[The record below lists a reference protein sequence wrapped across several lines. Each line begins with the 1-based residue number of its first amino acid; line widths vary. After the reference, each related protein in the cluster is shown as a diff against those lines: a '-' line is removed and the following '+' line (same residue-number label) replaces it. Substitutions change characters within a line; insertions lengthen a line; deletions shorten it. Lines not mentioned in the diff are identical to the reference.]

1 MCMIVFS
8 TFWRIVKKY
17 KGTILLY
24 TVMLIMFG
32 GINLTSNSTNDMFT
46 PTKPN
51 IFIVNKDS
59 NMGLTK
65 NLINYLKKN
74 TNVVSLEDDEEKIND
89 ALFYRDISYVIYIPK
104 NYSKDVSDKKDVTI
118 NIKSNKDYTSS
129 LTEMMLDK
137 YLNVQSNLVNI
148 TNNQDELVNMIN
160 NTLDVN
166 SEVVVSSK
174 LDNSYLNRVSRYFNF
189 GSYSLLAVIIFI
201 VTLVINSFKEN
212 TINKR
217 IIVSSFNYKKHN
229 SMLMLSSFVYSLIV
243 WVLFSLLSVILLGK
257 DMISLRG
264 VLYFVNTFMFVMPT
278 LSFGILISTL
288 VNNKDSIGGI
298 VNVVG
303 LGSAFLCG
311 AFIPTE
317 YLPKIVLS
325 IAHIFPAYYFIDSN
339 NLLSS
344 MEIINFSNLTPVFI
358 NYFVLIIFMLIF
370 IVVNNYVLKKKRYY

>member
-1 MCMIVFS
+1 MIVFS

-104 NYSKDVSDKKDVTI
+104 NYSKDVLDKKDVTI
-118 NIKSNKDYTSS
+118 DIKSSKDYTSS

-229 SMLMLSSFVYSLIV
+229 SLLMLSSFVYSLIV

-257 DMISLRG
+257 DMICLRG
-264 VLYFVNTFMFVMPT
+264 ILYFVNTFMFVMPS

-298 VNVVG
+298 VNVVS

-325 IAHIFPAYYFIDSN
+325 IAHVFPAYYFIDSN

-370 IVVNNYVLKKKRYY
+370 IAVNNYVLKKKRYY

>member
-1 MCMIVFS
+1 MIVFS

-104 NYSKDVSDKKDVTI
+104 NYSKDVLDKKDVTI
-118 NIKSNKDYTSS
+118 DIKSSKDYTSS

-166 SEVVVSSK
+166 SEVVVNSK

-201 VTLVINSFKEN
+201 VNLVINSFKEN

-229 SMLMLSSFVYSLIV
+229 SLLMLSSFVYSLIV

-264 VLYFVNTFMFVMPT
+264 ILYFVNTFMFIMPT

-344 MEIINFSNLTPVFI
+344 MEIINFSNLIPVFI

-370 IVVNNYVLKKKRYY
+370 IAVNNYVLKKKRYY

>member
-1 MCMIVFS
+1 MIVFS

-89 ALFYRDISYVIYIPK
+89 ALFYRDISYAIYIPK
-104 NYSKDVSDKKDVTI
+104 NYSKDVLDKKDVTI
-118 NIKSNKDYTSS
+118 DIKSSKDYTSS

-160 NTLDVN
+160 NTLDIN
-166 SEVVVSSK
+166 SEVVVNSK
-174 LDNSYLNRVSRYFNF
+174 IDNSYLNRVSRYFNF
-189 GSYSLLAVIIFI
+189 GSYSLLTVIIFI

-229 SMLMLSSFVYSLIV
+229 SLLMLSSFVYSLIV

-264 VLYFVNTFMFVMPT
+264 ILYFVNTFMFIMPT

-325 IAHIFPAYYFIDSN
+325 IAHVFPAYYFIDSN

-344 MEIINFSNLTPVFI
+344 MEIINFSNLIPVFI

>member
-1 MCMIVFS
+1 MIVFS

-104 NYSKDVSDKKDVTI
+104 NYSKDVLDKKDVTI
-118 NIKSNKDYTSS
+118 DIKSSKDYTSS

-212 TINKR
+212 AINKR

-229 SMLMLSSFVYSLIV
+229 SLLMLSSFVYSLIV

-264 VLYFVNTFMFVMPT
+264 ILYFVNTLMFVMPT

-298 VNVVG
+298 VNVVS

-325 IAHIFPAYYFIDSN
+325 IAHVFPAYYFIDSN

-344 MEIINFSNLTPVFI
+344 MEIINFSNLIPIFI

>member
-1 MCMIVFS
+1 MIVFS

-104 NYSKDVSDKKDVTI
+104 NYSKDVLDKKDVTI
-118 NIKSNKDYTSS
+118 DIKSSKDYTSS

-160 NTLDVN
+160 NTLDIN
-166 SEVVVSSK
+166 SEVVVNSK

-217 IIVSSFNYKKHN
+217 IIVSSINYKKHN
-229 SMLMLSSFVYSLIV
+229 SLLMLSSFVYSLIV

-264 VLYFVNTFMFVMPT
+264 ILYFVNTFMFVMPT

-298 VNVVG
+298 VNVVS

-325 IAHIFPAYYFIDSN
+325 IAHVFPAYYFIDSN

>member
-1 MCMIVFS
+1 MIVFS
-8 TFWRIVKKY
+8 TFWKIVKKY

-104 NYSKDVSDKKDVTI
+104 NYSKDVLDKKDVTI
-118 NIKSNKDYTSS
+118 DIKSSKDYTSS

-229 SMLMLSSFVYSLIV
+229 SLLMLSSFVYSLIV

-264 VLYFVNTFMFVMPT
+264 ILYFVNTFMFVMPT

-298 VNVVG
+298 VNVVS

>member
-1 MCMIVFS
+1 MIVFS

-32 GINLTSNSTNDMFT
+32 GINLTSNSPNDMFT

-59 NMGLTK
+59 NMELSK

-104 NYSKDVSDKKDVTI
+104 NYSKDVLDKKDVTI
-118 NIKSNKDYTSS
+118 DIKSSKDYTSS

-166 SEVVVSSK
+166 SEIVVSSK
-174 LDNSYLNRVSRYFNF
+174 LDNSYLNKVSRYFNF

-217 IIVSSFNYKKHN
+217 IIVSSINYKKHN
-229 SMLMLSSFVYSLIV
+229 SLLMLSSFVYSLIV

-264 VLYFVNTFMFVMPT
+264 ILYFVNTFMFVMPT

-303 LGSAFLCG
+303 IGSAFLCG

-344 MEIINFSNLTPVFI
+344 MEIINFSNLIPIFI

>member
-1 MCMIVFS
+1 MIVFS

-24 TVMLIMFG
+24 TVMFIMFG

-104 NYSKDVSDKKDVTI
+104 NYSKDVLDKKDVTI
-118 NIKSNKDYTSS
+118 DIKSSKDYTSS

-229 SMLMLSSFVYSLIV
+229 SLLMLSSFVYSLIV

-264 VLYFVNTFMFVMPT
+264 ILYFVNTFMFVMPT

-298 VNVVG
+298 VNVVS

-344 MEIINFSNLTPVFI
+344 MEIINFSNLIPVFI

-370 IVVNNYVLKKKRYY
+370 IAVNNYVLKKKRYY

>member
-1 MCMIVFS
+1 MIVFS

-59 NMGLTK
+59 NMELTK

-104 NYSKDVSDKKDVTI
+104 NYSKDVLDKKNVTLD
-118 NIKSNKDYTSS
+118 IKSSKDYTSS

-217 IIVSSFNYKKHN
+217 IIVSSINYKKHN
-229 SMLMLSSFVYSLIV
+229 SLLMLSSFVYSLIV

-264 VLYFVNTFMFVMPT
+264 ILYFVNTFMFVMPT

-303 LGSAFLCG
+303 IGSAFLCG

-317 YLPKIVLS
+317 YLPKFVLS

-344 MEIINFSNLTPVFI
+344 MEIINFSNLIPVFI
-358 NYFVLIIFMLIF
+358 NYFVLIIFMLMF

>member
-1 MCMIVFS
+1 MIVFS

-104 NYSKDVSDKKDVTI
+104 NYSKDVLDKKDVTI
-118 NIKSNKDYTSS
+118 DIKSSKDYTSS

-229 SMLMLSSFVYSLIV
+229 SLLMLSSFVYSLIV

-257 DMISLRG
+257 DMISIRG
-264 VLYFVNTFMFVMPT
+264 ILYFVNTFMFVMPS

-298 VNVVG
+298 VNVVS

-325 IAHIFPAYYFIDSN
+325 IAHVFPAYYFIDSN

-344 MEIINFSNLTPVFI
+344 MEIINFSNLIPVFI

-370 IVVNNYVLKKKRYY
+370 IAVNNYVLKKKRYY

>member
-1 MCMIVFS
+1 MIVFN

-104 NYSKDVSDKKDVTI
+104 NYSKDVLDKKNVTI
-118 NIKSNKDYTSS
+118 DIKSSKDYTSS

-229 SMLMLSSFVYSLIV
+229 SLLMLSSFVYSLIV

-264 VLYFVNTFMFVMPT
+264 ILYFVNTFMFVMPT

-298 VNVVG
+298 VNVVS

-325 IAHIFPAYYFIDSN
+325 IAHVFPAYYFIDSN

>member
-1 MCMIVFS
+1 MIVFS

-104 NYSKDVSDKKDVTI
+104 NYSKDVLDKKDVTI
-118 NIKSNKDYTSS
+118 DIKSSKDYTSS

-166 SEVVVSSK
+166 SEVVVNSK

-229 SMLMLSSFVYSLIV
+229 SLLMLSSFVYSLIV

-264 VLYFVNTFMFVMPT
+264 ILYFVNTFMFIMPT

-344 MEIINFSNLTPVFI
+344 MEIINFSNLIPVFI

>member
-1 MCMIVFS
+1 MIVFS

-51 IFIVNKDS
+51 IFIVNKDI

-104 NYSKDVSDKKDVTI
+104 NYSKDVLDKKDVTI
-118 NIKSNKDYTSS
+118 DIKSSKDYTSS

-166 SEVVVSSK
+166 SEIVVSSK

-212 TINKR
+212 TILKR

-229 SMLMLSSFVYSLIV
+229 SLLMLSSFVYSLIV

-264 VLYFVNTFMFVMPT
+264 ILYFVNTFMFVMPT

-298 VNVVG
+298 VNVVS

-325 IAHIFPAYYFIDSN
+325 IAHVFPAYYFIDSN

>member
-1 MCMIVFS
+1 MIVFS

-59 NMGLTK
+59 NMGLTR

-104 NYSKDVSDKKDVTI
+104 NYSKDVLDKKDVTI
-118 NIKSNKDYTSS
+118 NIKSSKDYTSS

-229 SMLMLSSFVYSLIV
+229 SLLMLSSFVYSLIV

-264 VLYFVNTFMFVMPT
+264 ILYFVNTFMFVMPT

-298 VNVVG
+298 VNVVS

-344 MEIINFSNLTPVFI
+344 MEIINFSNLIPVFI

>member
-1 MCMIVFS
+1 MIVFS
-8 TFWRIVKKY
+8 TFWKIVKKY

-104 NYSKDVSDKKDVTI
+104 NYSKDVLDKKDVTI
-118 NIKSNKDYTSS
+118 DIKSSKDYTSS

-212 TINKR
+212 AINKR

-229 SMLMLSSFVYSLIV
+229 SLLMLSSFVYSLIV

-264 VLYFVNTFMFVMPT
+264 ILYFVNTFMFVMPT

-298 VNVVG
+298 VNVVS

-344 MEIINFSNLTPVFI
+344 MEIINFSNLIPVFI

>member
-1 MCMIVFS
+1 MIVFS
-8 TFWRIVKKY
+8 TFWKIVKKY

-59 NMGLTK
+59 NRGLTK

-104 NYSKDVSDKKDVTI
+104 NYSKDVLDKKDVTI
-118 NIKSNKDYTSS
+118 DIKSSKDYTSS
-129 LTEMMLDK
+129 LTEMMLNK
-137 YLNVQSNLVNI
+137 YLNVQSNLVNV

-217 IIVSSFNYKKHN
+217 IIVSSINYKKHN

-288 VNNKDSIGGI
+288 VKNKDSIGGV

-317 YLPKIVLS
+317 YLPKTILS

-358 NYFVLIIFMLIF
+358 NYFVLIIFMVIF
-370 IVVNNYVLKKKRYY
+370 IVINNYLLKKKRYY

>member
-1 MCMIVFS
+1 MIVFS

-24 TVMLIMFG
+24 IVMLIMFG
-32 GINLTSNSTNDMFT
+32 GINLTSNSTNDLFT

-89 ALFYRDISYVIYIPK
+89 ALFYRDISYAIYIPK
-104 NYSKDVSDKKDVTI
+104 NYSKDVLDKKDVTI
-118 NIKSNKDYTSS
+118 DIKSSKDYTSS

-166 SEVVVSSK
+166 SEVIVSSK
-174 LDNSYLNRVSRYFNF
+174 LDNSYLNKVSRYFNF

-229 SMLMLSSFVYSLIV
+229 SLLMLSSFVYSLIV

-264 VLYFVNTFMFVMPT
+264 ILYFVNTFMFIMPT

-325 IAHIFPAYYFIDSN
+325 IAHVFPAYYFIDSN

-344 MEIINFSNLTPVFI
+344 MEIINFSNLIPVFI

>member
-1 MCMIVFS
+1 MIVFS

-51 IFIVNKDS
+51 VFIVNKDS

-104 NYSKDVSDKKDVTI
+104 NYSKDVLDKKDVTI
-118 NIKSNKDYTSS
+118 DIKSSKDYTSS

-160 NTLDVN
+160 NTLDIN
-166 SEVVVSSK
+166 SEVDVNSK

-217 IIVSSFNYKKHN
+217 IIVSSINYKKHN
-229 SMLMLSSFVYSLIV
+229 SLLMLSSFVYSLIV

-264 VLYFVNTFMFVMPT
+264 ILYFVNTFMFVMPT

-303 LGSAFLCG
+303 IGSAFLCG

-344 MEIINFSNLTPVFI
+344 MEIINFSNLIPIFI

>member
-1 MCMIVFS
+1 MIVFS

-104 NYSKDVSDKKDVTI
+104 NYSKDVLDKKDVTI
-118 NIKSNKDYTSS
+118 NIKSSKDYTSS
-129 LTEMMLDK
+129 LAEMMLDK

-229 SMLMLSSFVYSLIV
+229 SLLMLSSFVYSLIV

-264 VLYFVNTFMFVMPT
+264 ILYFVNTFMFVMPS

-298 VNVVG
+298 VNVVS

>member
-1 MCMIVFS
+1 MIVFS

-104 NYSKDVSDKKDVTI
+104 NYSKDVLDKKDVTI
-118 NIKSNKDYTSS
+118 DIKSSKDYTSS

-160 NTLDVN
+160 NTLDIN
-166 SEVVVSSK
+166 SEVVVNSK
-174 LDNSYLNRVSRYFNF
+174 LDNSYLNRVSRCFNF

-229 SMLMLSSFVYSLIV
+229 SLLMLSSFVYSLIV

-264 VLYFVNTFMFVMPT
+264 ILYFVNTFMFVMPT

-298 VNVVG
+298 VNVVS

-325 IAHIFPAYYFIDSN
+325 IAHVFPAYYFIDSN

-344 MEIINFSNLTPVFI
+344 MEIINFSNLIPIFI

>member
-1 MCMIVFS
+1 MIVFS

-89 ALFYRDISYVIYIPK
+89 ALFYRDISYAIYIPK
-104 NYSKDVSDKKDVTI
+104 NYSKDVLDKKDVTI
-118 NIKSNKDYTSS
+118 DIKSSKDYTSS

-166 SEVVVSSK
+166 SEVIVSSK
-174 LDNSYLNRVSRYFNF
+174 LDNSYLNKVSRYFNF

-229 SMLMLSSFVYSLIV
+229 SLLMLSSFVYSLIV

-264 VLYFVNTFMFVMPT
+264 ILYFVNTFMFVMPS

-298 VNVVG
+298 VNVVS

-325 IAHIFPAYYFIDSN
+325 IAAYYFIDSN

-358 NYFVLIIFMLIF
+358 NYFVLIIFMFIF

>member
-1 MCMIVFS
+1 MIVFS

-59 NMGLTK
+59 NMELTK

-104 NYSKDVSDKKDVTI
+104 NYSKDVLDKKDVTI
-118 NIKSNKDYTSS
+118 DIKSSKDYTSS

-166 SEVVVSSK
+166 SEVVVNSK

-217 IIVSSFNYKKHN
+217 IIVSSINYKKHN
-229 SMLMLSSFVYSLIV
+229 SLLMLSSFVYSLIV

-264 VLYFVNTFMFVMPT
+264 ILYFVNTFMFVMPT

-298 VNVVG
+298 VNVVS

-325 IAHIFPAYYFIDSN
+325 IAHVFPAYYFIDSN

-344 MEIINFSNLTPVFI
+344 MEIINFSNLIPVFI

>member
-1 MCMIVFS
+1 MIVFS

-104 NYSKDVSDKKDVTI
+104 NYSKDVLDKKDVTI
-118 NIKSNKDYTSS
+118 DIKSSKDYTSS

-166 SEVVVSSK
+166 NEVVVSSK
-174 LDNSYLNRVSRYFNF
+174 LDNSYLNRR
-189 GSYSLLAVIIFI
+189 
-201 VTLVINSFKEN
+201 
-212 TINKR
+212 
-217 IIVSSFNYKKHN
+217 
-229 SMLMLSSFVYSLIV
+229 
-243 WVLFSLLSVILLGK
+243 
-257 DMISLRG
+257 
-264 VLYFVNTFMFVMPT
+264 
-278 LSFGILISTL
+278 
-288 VNNKDSIGGI
+288 
-298 VNVVG
+298 
-303 LGSAFLCG
+303 
-311 AFIPTE
+311 
-317 YLPKIVLS
+317 
-325 IAHIFPAYYFIDSN
+325 
-339 NLLSS
+339 
-344 MEIINFSNLTPVFI
+344 
-358 NYFVLIIFMLIF
+358 
-370 IVVNNYVLKKKRYY
+370 

>member
-1 MCMIVFS
+1 MIVFS

-104 NYSKDVSDKKDVTI
+104 NYSKDVLDKKDVTLD
-118 NIKSNKDYTSS
+118 IKSSKDYTSS

-160 NTLDVN
+160 NTLDIN
-166 SEVVVSSK
+166 SEVVVNSK
-174 LDNSYLNRVSRYFNF
+174 IDNSYLNRVSRYFNF

-229 SMLMLSSFVYSLIV
+229 SLLMLSSFVYSLIV

-264 VLYFVNTFMFVMPT
+264 ILYFVNTFMFIMPT

-325 IAHIFPAYYFIDSN
+325 IAHVFPAYYFIDSN

-344 MEIINFSNLTPVFI
+344 MEIINFSNLIPVFI

>member
-1 MCMIVFS
+1 MIVFS

-24 TVMLIMFG
+24 TVMLIMFS

-104 NYSKDVSDKKDVTI
+104 NYSKDVLDKKDVTI
-118 NIKSNKDYTSS
+118 NIKSSKDYTSS
-129 LTEMMLDK
+129 LAEMMLDK

-229 SMLMLSSFVYSLIV
+229 SLLMLSSFVYSLIV

-264 VLYFVNTFMFVMPT
+264 ILYFVNTFMFVMPT

-298 VNVVG
+298 VNVVS

-325 IAHIFPAYYFIDSN
+325 IAHVFPAYYFIDSN

>member
-1 MCMIVFS
+1 MIVFS

-104 NYSKDVSDKKDVTI
+104 NYSKDVLDKKDVTI
-118 NIKSNKDYTSS
+118 DIKSSKDYISS

-229 SMLMLSSFVYSLIV
+229 SLLMLSSFVYSLIV

-257 DMISLRG
+257 DMICLRG
-264 VLYFVNTFMFVMPT
+264 ILYFVNTFMFVMPT

-298 VNVVG
+298 VNVVS

-325 IAHIFPAYYFIDSN
+325 IAHVFPAYYFIDSN

-344 MEIINFSNLTPVFI
+344 MEIINFSNLIPVFI

>member
-1 MCMIVFS
+1 MIVFS
-8 TFWRIVKKY
+8 TFWRIIKKY

-59 NMGLTK
+59 NMELTK

-104 NYSKDVSDKKDVTI
+104 NYSKDVLDKKNVTI
-118 NIKSNKDYTSS
+118 DIKSSKDYTSS

-166 SEVVVSSK
+166 NEVVVSSK

-217 IIVSSFNYKKHN
+217 IIVSSINYKKHN
-229 SMLMLSSFVYSLIV
+229 SLLMLSSFVYSLIV
-243 WVLFSLLSVILLGK
+243 WVLFSLLSIILLGK

-264 VLYFVNTFMFVMPT
+264 ILYFVNTFMFVMPT

-298 VNVVG
+298 VNVVS

-344 MEIINFSNLTPVFI
+344 MEIINFSNLIPVFI
-358 NYFVLIIFMLIF
+358 NYFVLIIFMLMF

>member
-1 MCMIVFS
+1 MIVFS

-51 IFIVNKDS
+51 IFIVNKDI

-104 NYSKDVSDKKDVTI
+104 NYSKDVLDKKDVTI
-118 NIKSNKDYTSS
+118 DIKSSKDYTSS

-166 SEVVVSSK
+166 SEIVVSSK

-229 SMLMLSSFVYSLIV
+229 SLLMLSSFVYSLIV

-264 VLYFVNTFMFVMPT
+264 ILYFVNTFMFVMPT

-298 VNVVG
+298 VNVVS

-325 IAHIFPAYYFIDSN
+325 IAHVFPAYYFIDSN

>member
-1 MCMIVFS
+1 MIVFS

-59 NMGLTK
+59 NMELTK

-104 NYSKDVSDKKDVTI
+104 NYSKDVLDKKDVTLD
-118 NIKSNKDYTSS
+118 IKSSKDYTSS

-166 SEVVVSSK
+166 NEVVVSSK

-229 SMLMLSSFVYSLIV
+229 SLLMLSSFVYSLIV

-264 VLYFVNTFMFVMPT
+264 ILYFVNTFMFVMPT

-344 MEIINFSNLTPVFI
+344 MEIINFSNLIPVFI

>member
-1 MCMIVFS
+1 MIVFS

-104 NYSKDVSDKKDVTI
+104 NYSKDVLDKKDVTLD
-118 NIKSNKDYTSS
+118 IKSSKDYTSS

-160 NTLDVN
+160 NTLDIN
-166 SEVVVSSK
+166 SEVVVNSK
-174 LDNSYLNRVSRYFNF
+174 IDNSYLNRVSRYFNF

-229 SMLMLSSFVYSLIV
+229 SLLMLSSFVYSLIV

-264 VLYFVNTFMFVMPT
+264 ILYFVNTFMFIMPT

-344 MEIINFSNLTPVFI
+344 MEIINFSNLIPVFI

-370 IVVNNYVLKKKRYY
+370 IAVNNYVLKKKRYY

>member
-1 MCMIVFS
+1 MIVFN

-89 ALFYRDISYVIYIPK
+89 ALFYRDISYAIYIPK
-104 NYSKDVSDKKDVTI
+104 NYSKDVLDKKDVTI
-118 NIKSNKDYTSS
+118 DIKSSKDYTSS

-229 SMLMLSSFVYSLIV
+229 SVLMLSSFVYSLIV

-264 VLYFVNTFMFVMPT
+264 ILYFVNTFMFVMPT

-298 VNVVG
+298 VNVVS

-325 IAHIFPAYYFIDSN
+325 IAHVFPAYYFIDSN

>member
-1 MCMIVFS
+1 MIVFN

-104 NYSKDVSDKKDVTI
+104 NYSKDVLDKKDVTI
-118 NIKSNKDYTSS
+118 DIKSSKDYTSS

-201 VTLVINSFKEN
+201 VTLVINIIKDN

-229 SMLMLSSFVYSLIV
+229 SLLMLSSFVYSLIV

-264 VLYFVNTFMFVMPT
+264 ILYFVNTFMFVMPT

-298 VNVVG
+298 VNVVS

>member
-1 MCMIVFS
+1 MIVFS

-104 NYSKDVSDKKDVTI
+104 NYSKDVLDKKDVTLD
-118 NIKSNKDYTSS
+118 IKSSKDYTSS

-160 NTLDVN
+160 NTLDIN
-166 SEVVVSSK
+166 SEVVVNSK
-174 LDNSYLNRVSRYFNF
+174 IDNSYLNRVSRYFNF

-229 SMLMLSSFVYSLIV
+229 SLLMLSSFVYSLIV

-264 VLYFVNTFMFVMPT
+264 ILYFVNTFMFIMPT

-325 IAHIFPAYYFIDSN
+325 IAHVFPAYYFIDSN

>member
-104 NYSKDVSDKKDVTI
+104 NYSKDVLDKKDVTI
-118 NIKSNKDYTSS
+118 DIKSSKDYTSS

-243 WVLFSLLSVILLGK
+243 WILFSLLSVILLGK

-264 VLYFVNTFMFVMPT
+264 ILYFVNTFMFVMPT

-298 VNVVG
+298 VNVVS

>member
-1 MCMIVFS
+1 MIVFS

-104 NYSKDVSDKKDVTI
+104 NYSKDVLDKKDVTI
-118 NIKSNKDYTSS
+118 DIKSSKDYTSS

-217 IIVSSFNYKKHN
+217 IIVSSFNYRKHN
-229 SMLMLSSFVYSLIV
+229 SLLMLSSFVYSLIV

-264 VLYFVNTFMFVMPT
+264 ILYFVNTFMFVMPT

-298 VNVVG
+298 VNVVS

-325 IAHIFPAYYFIDSN
+325 IAHVFPAYYFIDSN

>member
-1 MCMIVFS
+1 MIVFS

-24 TVMLIMFG
+24 TVMLIMFS

-104 NYSKDVSDKKDVTI
+104 NYSKDVLDKKDVTI
-118 NIKSNKDYTSS
+118 NIKSSKDYTSS
-129 LTEMMLDK
+129 LAEMMLDK

-229 SMLMLSSFVYSLIV
+229 SLLMLSSFVYSLIV

-264 VLYFVNTFMFVMPT
+264 ILYFVNTFMFVMPT

-298 VNVVG
+298 VNVVS

-344 MEIINFSNLTPVFI
+344 MEIINFSNLIPVFI

>member
-1 MCMIVFS
+1 MIVFS

-104 NYSKDVSDKKDVTI
+104 NYSKDVLDKKDVTI
-118 NIKSNKDYTSS
+118 DIKSSKDYTSS

-229 SMLMLSSFVYSLIV
+229 SLLMLSSFVYSLIV

-264 VLYFVNTFMFVMPT
+264 ILYFVNTFMFVMPS

-298 VNVVG
+298 VNVVS

-325 IAHIFPAYYFIDSN
+325 IAHVFPAYYFIDSN

-358 NYFVLIIFMLIF
+358 NYFVLIIFLLIF

>member
-1 MCMIVFS
+1 MIVFS

-104 NYSKDVSDKKDVTI
+104 NYSKDVLDKKDVTI
-118 NIKSNKDYTSS
+118 DIKSSKDYTSS

-229 SMLMLSSFVYSLIV
+229 SLLMLSSFVYSLIV

-264 VLYFVNTFMFVMPT
+264 ILYFVNTFMFVMPT

-325 IAHIFPAYYFIDSN
+325 IAHVFPAYYFIDSN

>member
-1 MCMIVFS
+1 MIVFN

-104 NYSKDVSDKKDVTI
+104 NYSKDVLDKKDVTI
-118 NIKSNKDYTSS
+118 DIKSSKDYTSS

-166 SEVVVSSK
+166 SEGVVSSK

-212 TINKR
+212 TINKK

-229 SMLMLSSFVYSLIV
+229 SLLMLSSFVYSLIV

-264 VLYFVNTFMFVMPT
+264 ILYFVNTFMFVMPT

-298 VNVVG
+298 VNVVS

-325 IAHIFPAYYFIDSN
+325 IAHVFPAYYFIDSN

-344 MEIINFSNLTPVFI
+344 MEIINFSNLIPVFI

>member
-1 MCMIVFS
+1 MIVFS

-104 NYSKDVSDKKDVTI
+104 NYSKDVLDKKDVTI
-118 NIKSNKDYTSS
+118 DIKSSKDYTSS

-166 SEVVVSSK
+166 SEVVVNSK

-229 SMLMLSSFVYSLIV
+229 SLLMLSSFVYSLIV

-264 VLYFVNTFMFVMPT
+264 ILYFVNTFMFVMPT

-298 VNVVG
+298 VNVVS

-325 IAHIFPAYYFIDSN
+325 IAHVFPAYYFIDSN

-344 MEIINFSNLTPVFI
+344 MEIINFSNLIPVFI